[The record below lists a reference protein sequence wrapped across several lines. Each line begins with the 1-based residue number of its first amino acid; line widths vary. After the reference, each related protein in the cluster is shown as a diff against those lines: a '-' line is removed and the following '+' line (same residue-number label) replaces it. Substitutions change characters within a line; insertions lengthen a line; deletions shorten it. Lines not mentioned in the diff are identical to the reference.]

1 MGKWL
6 KVNGE
11 AIYESIPWIYQN
23 DTKTPGIWY
32 TTRADHD
39 DDDRINV
46 YAIVLEYPY
55 DSAGVSLYALGDKFD
70 NSTTVTMLG
79 FPDSLDVID
88 FFFSRFLSKNQIDR
102 SPQQTAFNLV
112 N

>member
-88 FFFSRFLSKNQIDR
+88 FFSLAFFQKTKLIGLPSKLR
-102 SPQQTAFNLV
+102 SI
-112 N
+112 